1 MTNIENPQPAILTG
15 DDLEKARAREQENVI
30 SSILGLLLAVVFF
43 FVWVYG
49 GLSSSLRDALGGD
62 KDFISRVLFIVVFF
76 VISSVVEFPISYYFG
91 FLSGKKYGLL
101 KQTFSGWLLDNIK
114 ETATSSA
121 IFGVLLFGLYAA
133 FRAFPNAW
141 FPVAMAGVTVFFA
154 VLLFISP
161 ILAKMRFKS
170 APLENPELEARV
182 KKIFDASGV
191 KLTKTSRWLFG
202 EKTKQG
208 NAALIP
214 DGFGSEVLISDTL
227 MASMQPEGIE
237 VVLAHEIGHKV
248 HKDLFKG
255 LALAWLQFALI
266 IALAN
271 VAFSSI
277 GLQGGL
283 RGATDIAT
291 LPVFFFVATVVGQLF
306 SLITNANTRAAE
318 YAADKFALEITKN
331 PVAFEAAFRSLAKE
345 NLSDPNPP
353 AWVEFWLHDHPSI
366 EKRIAAARAWAASK
380 GIPVA

>member
-1 MTNIENPQPAILTG
+1 MTNTENTQPAILTG
-15 DDLEKARAREQENVI
+15 DDLAKARAREQENVI
-30 SSILGLLLAVVFF
+30 SSILGLVLAVVFF

-62 KDFISRVLFIVVFF
+62 NDFISRILFIVVFF

-91 FLSGKKYGLL
+91 FVSGKKYGLL
-101 KQTFSGWLLDNIK
+101 KQDFSGWLLDNIK
-114 ETATSSA
+114 ETVTQSA

-133 FRAFPNAW
+133 FRAFPYAW

-154 VLLFISP
+154 VILFISP
-161 ILAKMRFKS
+161 FLVKMRFKS

-248 HKDLFKG
+248 HKDLYKG
-255 LALAWLQFALI
+255 LALAWLNFAII
-266 IALAN
+266 IALAYLT
-271 VAFSSI
+271 FSSI
-277 GLQGGL
+277 GMQGGL
-283 RGATDIAT
+283 RGSGDIAT
-291 LPVFFFVATVVGQLF
+291 LPVFFFVATIVGQMF

-318 YAADKFALEITKN
+318 YAADRFALEITKN
-331 PVAFEAAFRSLAKE
+331 PIAFEAAFRSLAKE

-353 AWVEFWLHDHPSI
+353 AWVEFWLHDHPTI
-366 EKRIAAARAWAASK
+366 EKRIAAARAWAKTK
-380 GIPVA
+380 GIAVN

>member
-15 DDLEKARAREQENVI
+15 DDLAKARAREQEHVI
-30 SSILGLLLAVVFF
+30 SSILGLVLAVVFF
-43 FVWVYG
+43 LVWVYG
-49 GLSSSLRDALGGD
+49 GLSSNLRDVLGGD
-62 KDFISRVLFIVVFF
+62 KDFISRILFIVVFF
-76 VISSVVEFPISYYFG
+76 LISSLVEFPISYYFG

-101 KQTFSGWLLDNIK
+101 KQNFSGWLLDNIK
-114 ETATSSA
+114 ETVTSSA

-133 FRAFPNAW
+133 FQAFPTAW

-161 ILAKMRFKS
+161 FLARMRFKS
-170 APLENPELEARV
+170 APLENPDLEARV

-208 NAALIP
+208 NAALVP
-214 DGFGSEVLISDTL
+214 DGLGSEVLISDTL

-248 HKDLFKG
+248 HKDLYKG

-271 VAFSSI
+271 FAFSSI

-331 PVAFEAAFRSLAKE
+331 PIAFEAAFRSLAKE

-353 AWVEFWLHDHPSI
+353 AWVEFWLHDHPTI

>member
-1 MTNIENPQPAILTG
+1 MTNTENPQPAILTG
-15 DDLEKARAREQENVI
+15 DDLAKARAREQENVI
-30 SSILGLLLAVVFF
+30 SSILGLVLALVFF

-76 VISSVVEFPISYYFG
+76 VISNVIEFPISYYFG

-101 KQTFSGWLLDNIK
+101 KQNFSGWLLDNIK

-248 HKDLFKG
+248 HKDLYKG
-255 LALAWLQFALI
+255 LALAWLNFAII
-266 IALAN
+266 IALSN
-271 VAFSSI
+271 LAFSSI

-283 RGATDIAT
+283 RGASDIAT
-291 LPVFFFVATVVGQLF
+291 LPVFFFVATIVGQLF

-331 PVAFEAAFRSLAKE
+331 PIAFEAAFRSLAKE

-353 AWVEFWLHDHPSI
+353 AWVEFWLHDHPTI
-366 EKRIAAARAWAASK
+366 EKRIAAARAWAATK
-380 GIPVA
+380 GIPVT

>member
-1 MTNIENPQPAILTG
+1 MTNTENQQTAILSGT
-15 DDLEKARAREQENVI
+15 DLEKARAREQENVI
-30 SSILGLLLAVVFF
+30 SSILGLVLALFLF
-43 FVWVYG
+43 LIWVYT
-49 GLSSSLRDALGGD
+49 GLSSNLRDALGGD
-62 KDFISRVLFIVVFF
+62 ANLISRILFIVVFF
-76 VISSVVEFPISYYFG
+76 VISSLVEFPISYYFG

-101 KQTFSGWLLDNIK
+101 KQNFAGWLLDNIK

-121 IFGVLLFGLYAA
+121 IFGLLLFGLYAA
-133 FRAFPNAW
+133 FRAFPTAW
-141 FPVAMAGVTVFFA
+141 FPVSLAGLTVFFA
-154 VLLFISP
+154 VLLFLSP
-161 ILAKMRFKS
+161 FLAKMRFKS
-170 APLENPELEARV
+170 APLENPDLEARV
-182 KKIFDASGV
+182 KKIFDVSGV

-214 DGFGSEVLISDTL
+214 DGLGSEVLISDTL

-248 HKDLFKG
+248 HKDLYKG

-266 IALAN
+266 IGLAN
-271 VAFSSI
+271 WAFSNI
-277 GLQGGL
+277 GMSGGL
-283 RGATDIAT
+283 RGSSDIAT

-318 YAADKFALEITKN
+318 YAADKFALEITQN
-331 PVAFEAAFRSLAKE
+331 PKAFEAAFRSLAKE

-366 EKRIAAARAWAASK
+366 EKRIAAARAWAQSK
-380 GIPVA
+380 GIAVT

>member
-1 MTNIENPQPAILTG
+1 MTNTENPQPAILTG
-15 DDLEKARAREQENVI
+15 DDLAKARAREQENVI
-30 SSILGLLLAVVFF
+30 SSILGLVLAVVFF

-62 KDFISRVLFIVVFF
+62 KDLISRILFIVVFF
-76 VISSVVEFPISYYFG
+76 VISSLVEFPISYYFG

-101 KQTFSGWLLDNIK
+101 KQNFSGWLLDNLK

-141 FPVAMAGVTVFFA
+141 FPVAMAGVTMFFA
-154 VLLFISP
+154 VILFISP
-161 ILAKMRFKS
+161 TLAKMRFKS

-237 VVLAHEIGHKV
+237 VVLAHEIGHKI
-248 HKDLFKG
+248 HKDLYKG

-266 IALAN
+266 ITLAYF
-271 VAFSSI
+271 AFSSI

-291 LPVFFFVATVVGQLF
+291 LPVFFFVATIVGQLF

-331 PVAFEAAFRSLAKE
+331 PIAFEAAFRSLAKE

-366 EKRIAAARAWAASK
+366 EKRIAAARAWAKNK

>member
-1 MTNIENPQPAILTG
+1 MTNTENPQPAILTG
-15 DDLEKARAREQENVI
+15 DDLAKARAKEQENVI
-30 SSILGLLLAVVFF
+30 SSILGLALAFVFF
-43 FVWVYG
+43 LVWVYF

-62 KDFISRVLFIVVFF
+62 KDFISRILFIVVFF
-76 VISSVVEFPISYYFG
+76 LISSLAEFPISYYFG

-101 KQTFSGWLLDNIK
+101 KQNFSGWLLDNIK
-114 ETATSSA
+114 ENLVNSA
-121 IFGVLLFGLYAA
+121 MIGLLLFGFYAA
-133 FRAFPNAW
+133 IRAFPNTW

-154 VLLFISP
+154 VILFISP
-161 ILAKMRFKS
+161 FLVKMRFKS

-182 KKIFDASGV
+182 KIIFAAAGV
-191 KLTKTSRWLFG
+191 KLTKVSRWLFG

-248 HKDLFKG
+248 HKDLYKG
-255 LALAWLQFALI
+255 LALNWLLFALI
-266 IALAN
+266 IAAAN
-271 VAFSSI
+271 YSFSSI
-277 GLQGGL
+277 GMSGGL
-283 RGATDIAT
+283 RGSSDIAT
-291 LPVFFFVATVVGQLF
+291 LPVFFFIATLIGQVF

-380 GIPVA
+380 GIAVT

>member
-1 MTNIENPQPAILTG
+1 MTNTENPQPAILTG
-15 DDLEKARAREQENVI
+15 TDLEKARAREQENVI
-30 SSILGLLLAVVFF
+30 SSILGLVLAFVFF
-43 FVWVYG
+43 LIWVYG
-49 GLSSSLRDALGGD
+49 GLSSSLRDTLGGD

-76 VISSVVEFPISYYFG
+76 VISSVVEFSISYYFG

-101 KQTFSGWLLDNIK
+101 KQNFAGWLLDNVK

-121 IFGVLLFGLYAA
+121 IFGVLMFGLYAA
-133 FRAFPNAW
+133 FRAFPNVW

-154 VLLFISP
+154 VILFISP

-182 KKIFDASGV
+182 KKIFAASGV

-248 HKDLFKG
+248 HKDLYKG

-271 VAFSSI
+271 WAFSSI
-277 GLQGGL
+277 GMQGGL
-283 RGATDIAT
+283 RGASDIAT

-366 EKRIAAARAWAASK
+366 EKRIAAARAWAKNK
-380 GIPVA
+380 GIAVT

>member
-1 MTNIENPQPAILTG
+1 
-15 DDLEKARAREQENVI
+15 V
-30 SSILGLLLAVVFF
+30 
-43 FVWVYG
+43 
-49 GLSSSLRDALGGD
+49 LGGD
-62 KDFISRVLFIVVFF
+62 KDFISRILFIVVFF
-76 VISSVVEFPISYYFG
+76 LISSLVEFPISYYFG

-101 KQTFSGWLLDNIK
+101 KQNFSGWLLDNIK
-114 ETATSSA
+114 ETVTSSA

-133 FRAFPNAW
+133 FQAFPTAW

-161 ILAKMRFKS
+161 FLARMRFKS
-170 APLENPELEARV
+170 APLENPDLEARV

-208 NAALIP
+208 NAALVP
-214 DGFGSEVLISDTL
+214 DGLGSEVLISDTL

-248 HKDLFKG
+248 HKDLYKG

-271 VAFSSI
+271 FAFLSI

-331 PVAFEAAFRSLAKE
+331 PIAFEAAFRSLAKE

-353 AWVEFWLHDHPSI
+353 AWVEFWLHDHPTI

>member
-1 MTNIENPQPAILTG
+1 MTNTDHPQPAILTG
-15 DDLEKARAREQENVI
+15 DDLAKARAREQENVI
-30 SSILGLLLAVVFF
+30 SSILGLVLAFVFF
-43 FVWVYG
+43 LVWVYG
-49 GLSSSLRDALGGD
+49 GLSSALRDALGGD
-62 KDFISRVLFIVVFF
+62 TDFISRILFIVVFF
-76 VISSVVEFPISYYFG
+76 VISSLVEFPISYYFG

-101 KQTFSGWLLDNIK
+101 KQQFSGWLLDNIK

-121 IFGVLLFGLYAA
+121 IFGVLMFGLYAA
-133 FRAFPNAW
+133 FKAFPTAW

-154 VLLFISP
+154 VILFISP
-161 ILAKMRFKS
+161 FLAKMRFKS

-248 HKDLFKG
+248 HKDLYKG
-255 LALAWLQFALI
+255 LALAWLNFAII
-266 IALAN
+266 IALAYL
-271 VAFSSI
+271 AFSSI

-283 RGATDIAT
+283 RGSSDIAT
-291 LPVFFFVATVVGQLF
+291 LPVFFFVATIVGQLF

-318 YAADKFALEITKN
+318 YAADKFALEITQN

-366 EKRIAAARAWAASK
+366 EKRIAAARVWAQDK
-380 GIPVA
+380 GIAVT

>member
-1 MTNIENPQPAILTG
+1 MTNTENPQPAILTG
-15 DDLEKARAREQENVI
+15 TDLAKARAREQENVI
-30 SSILGLLLAVVFF
+30 SSILGLVLAVVFF

-62 KDFISRVLFIVVFF
+62 KDFISRILFIVVFF
-76 VISSVVEFPISYYFG
+76 VISSLVEFPISYYFG
-91 FLSGKKYGLL
+91 FLSGKKFGLL
-101 KQTFSGWLLDNIK
+101 KQNFAGWLLDNIK

-121 IFGVLLFGLYAA
+121 IFAVLLFGLYAA
-133 FRAFPNAW
+133 FRAFPDAW

-161 ILAKMRFKS
+161 MLAKMRFKS

-182 KKIFDASGV
+182 KKIFAASGV

-248 HKDLFKG
+248 HKDLYKG

-271 VAFSSI
+271 WAFSSI

-283 RGATDIAT
+283 RGSSDIAT
-291 LPVFFFVATVVGQLF
+291 LPVFFFVATIVGQLF
-306 SLITNANTRAAE
+306 SLLTNANTRAAE

-331 PVAFEAAFRSLAKE
+331 PIAFEAAFRSLAKE

-380 GIPVA
+380 GIAVT

>member
-1 MTNIENPQPAILTG
+1 MTNTEIPQLAILTG
-15 DDLEKARAREQENVI
+15 DDLAKARAREQENVI
-30 SSILGLLLAVVFF
+30 SSILGLALAVVFF

-49 GLSSSLRDALGGD
+49 GLSSNLRDALGGD
-62 KDFISRVLFIVVFF
+62 KDLISRILFIVVFF
-76 VISSVVEFPISYYFG
+76 VISSLVEFPISYYFG

-101 KQTFSGWLLDNIK
+101 KQNFSGWLLDNVK

-121 IFGVLLFGLYAA
+121 IFGILMFGLYAA
-133 FRAFPNAW
+133 LKAFPNVW

-154 VLLFISP
+154 VILFISP
-161 ILAKMRFKS
+161 TLAKMRFKS

-248 HKDLFKG
+248 HKDLYKG

-291 LPVFFFVATVVGQLF
+291 LPVFFFVATIVGQLF

-331 PVAFEAAFRSLAKE
+331 PIAFEAAFRSLAKE

-353 AWVEFWLHDHPSI
+353 AWVEFWLHDHPTI
-366 EKRIAAARAWAASK
+366 EKRIAAARAWAKGK
-380 GIPVA
+380 GIAVT

>member
-1 MTNIENPQPAILTG
+1 MTNTEIPQPAILTG
-15 DDLEKARAREQENVI
+15 DDLAKARAREQEHVI
-30 SSILGLLLAVVFF
+30 SSILGLVLAVVFF
-43 FVWVYG
+43 LVWVYG
-49 GLSSSLRDALGGD
+49 GLSSNLRDVLGGD
-62 KDFISRVLFIVVFF
+62 KDFISRILFIVVFF
-76 VISSVVEFPISYYFG
+76 LISSLVEFPISYYFG

-101 KQTFSGWLLDNIK
+101 KQNFSGWLLDNIK
-114 ETATSSA
+114 ETVTSSA

-133 FRAFPNAW
+133 FQAFPTAW

-161 ILAKMRFKS
+161 FLARMRFKS
-170 APLENPELEARV
+170 APLENPDLEARV
-182 KKIFDASGV
+182 KKIFDAAGV

-208 NAALIP
+208 NAALVP
-214 DGFGSEVLISDTL
+214 DGLGSEVLISDTL

-248 HKDLFKG
+248 HKDLYKG

-271 VAFSSI
+271 FAFLSI

-331 PVAFEAAFRSLAKE
+331 PIAFEAAFRSLAKE

-353 AWVEFWLHDHPSI
+353 AWVEFWLHDHPTI

>member
-15 DDLEKARAREQENVI
+15 EDLAKARAREQERVI
-30 SSILGLLLAVVFF
+30 SSILRLVLAVIFF
-43 FVWVYG
+43 LVWVYG

-62 KDFISRVLFIVVFF
+62 KDFISRVLFIMVFS

-101 KQTFSGWLLDNIK
+101 KQNFSGWLLDNIK
-114 ETATSSA
+114 DDLIDSA
-121 IFGVLLFGLYAA
+121 MSGLLLFGFYAA
-133 FRAFPNAW
+133 IRAFPTAW

-154 VLLFISP
+154 VFLFISP
-161 ILAKMRFKS
+161 FLARMRFKS
-170 APLENPELEARV
+170 APLDNPDLEARV

-208 NAALIP
+208 NAALVQ
-214 DGFGSEVLISDTL
+214 DGLGSEVLISDTL

-248 HKDLFKG
+248 HKDLYKS
-255 LALAWLQFALI
+255 LALTWLLFALI
-266 IALAN
+266 IAAAN
-271 VAFSSI
+271 YSFSSI
-277 GLQGGL
+277 GMSGGL
-283 RGATDIAT
+283 RGSSDIAT
-291 LPVFFFVATVVGQLF
+291 LPVFFFIATLIGQVF

-331 PVAFEAAFRSLAKE
+331 PIAFEAAFRSLAKE

-353 AWVEFWLHDHPSI
+353 AWVEFWLHSHPTI
-366 EKRIAAARAWAASK
+366 EKRIAAARAWAATK
-380 GIPVA
+380 GIPVT

>member
-1 MTNIENPQPAILTG
+1 MTDTENPQPAILTG
-15 DDLEKARAREQENVI
+15 NDLDKARAREQENVI
-30 SSILGLLLAVVFF
+30 SSILGLVLAFVFF
-43 FVWVYG
+43 LVWVYG
-49 GLSSSLRDALGGD
+49 GVSSALRDALGGD
-62 KDFISRVLFIVVFF
+62 TDLISRILFILVFF
-76 VISSVVEFPISYYFG
+76 LISSLVEFPISYYFG

-101 KQTFSGWLLDNIK
+101 KQNFSGWLLDHIK
-114 ETATSSA
+114 ENVVNSA
-121 IFGVLLFGLYAA
+121 IIGLLLFGFYAA
-133 FRAFPNAW
+133 IRAFPNAW

-161 ILAKMRFKS
+161 LLVKMRFKS

-182 KKIFDASGV
+182 KRIFDASGV

-248 HKDLFKG
+248 HKDLYKG
-255 LALAWLQFALI
+255 LALAWLNFAII
-266 IALAN
+266 IAVAY

-277 GLQGGL
+277 GMQGGL
-283 RGATDIAT
+283 RGSSDIAT
-291 LPVFFFVATVVGQLF
+291 LPVFFFVATIVGQLF

-331 PVAFEAAFRSLAKE
+331 PKAFEAAFRSLAKE

-353 AWVEFWLHDHPSI
+353 AWVEFWLHDHPTI
-366 EKRIAAARAWAASK
+366 EKRIAAARAWAKNK